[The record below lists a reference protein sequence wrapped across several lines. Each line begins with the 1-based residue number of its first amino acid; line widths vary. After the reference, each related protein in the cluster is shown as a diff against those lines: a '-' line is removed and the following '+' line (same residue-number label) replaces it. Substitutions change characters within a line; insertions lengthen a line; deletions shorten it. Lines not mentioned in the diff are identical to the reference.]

1 MSPNAPGSPTSPGS
15 PLSPGAAS
23 LKHNCKGHHLHTV
36 GGVIEKDVCSRC
48 SHKRWHHIKPAHKSK
63 EHRRSR
69 LGEVTVLSVGR

>member
-15 PLSPGAAS
+15 PLSPGAAP
-23 LKHNCKGHHLHTV
+23 LKHSCKGHHLHTV